1 MTLSEE
7 QMKFVAPQMAI
18 IGYVLANYEKFGD
31 EALKVA
37 QKYFYALGK
46 SNGQSIKQQM
56 SITKTDAAAVATVMN
71 VALEQTG
78 GFRGTRVEGNKVI
91 GENTG
96 FCPIMEAV
104 RILNAP
110 WKIVCKNY
118 SWRLFEGLA
127 AAVNPNVSMEVPESR
142 IEGNNRCFHI
152 ITVPK

>member
-18 IGYVLANYEKFGD
+18 IGYMIANYETFGD
-31 EALKVA
+31 DALTAA

-46 SNGQSIKQQM
+46 SDGQRIKRQM
-56 SITKTDAAAVATVMN
+56 GITKTDAAAVAMVMN
-71 VALEQTG
+71 VALEQSG
-78 GFRGTRVEGNKVI
+78 GFKGTRVEGNKVI

-110 WKIVCKNY
+110 WKIVCENY
-118 SWRLFEGLA
+118 SWRWFEGLA

-142 IEGNNRCFHI
+142 IEGHNRCFHI